1 MCNRVGYVNRSTEMS
16 YSPFGVSRV
25 GAWRYII
32 NIERRLQRYISQRH
46 DVSIV
51 DRSLAPQT
59 SVTNLLG
66 DVFVSWNDITVFVV
80 SVSQRLATRQ

>member
-32 NIERRLQRYISQRH
+32 NTERRLQRYISQRH

-51 DRSLAPQT
+51 DMSLALQT
-59 SVTNLLG
+59 LVTSLLS
-66 DVFVSWNDITVFVV
+66 DVVVSWNDISVFVV
-80 SVSQRLATRQ
+80 SESQRLATRQ